1 MNNIR
6 VAPAKL
12 RWLPVCA
19 CGVASTI
26 SLIGLWM
33 GVGRTK
39 NCDAYV
45 RNSGNEIK
53 EFLGRRLRPKFQL
66 ELRLRLR
73 MGRAVSL
80 KRCEA
85 WL

>member
-1 MNNIR
+1 MNNIH
-6 VAPAKL
+6 VAPA
-12 RWLPVCA
+12 
-19 CGVASTI
+19 ASTI

-45 RNSGNEIK
+45 RNSGNEIR
-53 EFLGRRLRPKFQL
+53 EFLGRRLR
-66 ELRLRLR
+66 RRR
-73 MGRAVSL
+73 GVSL